1 MRVGAVSGRVPSVEF
16 LAPACIPNRTASTIS
31 PRCYSSL
38 ALQHRLGPLLR
49 YIGTYLNRSCG
60 TALWTVM
67 PSLADLFPEFP
78 LCQACEALFTAPRL
92 ADGELSIPE
101 QIFQKYNRYKHKTDP
116 EYHYQRSRGKLEK
129 SVMLGCE
136 LYKRVAKD
144 DLNYSHWKH
153 KEQVH
158 CEYEDSDEAGMCFDE
173 GRPACYPPASEK
185 GFIPDPVSVLDQS
198 PD

>member
-1 MRVGAVSGRVPSVEF
+1 MAFFLFFFCFCFLAYFHCSVDLSIFRGPGEGGGMRVGAVSGRVPSVEF

-78 LCQACEALFTAPRL
+78 LAKKQGGGEYTCALYVAYSPWSGFGTSIFTVL
-92 ADGELSIPE
+92 AATGL
-101 QIFQKYNRYKHKTDP
+101 
-116 EYHYQRSRGKLEK
+116 
-129 SVMLGCE
+129 
-136 LYKRVAKD
+136 
-144 DLNYSHWKH
+144 
-153 KEQVH
+153 
-158 CEYEDSDEAGMCFDE
+158 EDSW
-173 GRPACYPPASEK
+173 
-185 GFIPDPVSVLDQS
+185 
-198 PD
+198 